1 MSNSLQIF
9 DQKIKIKTGLS
20 EESYLMS
27 NKHFKGGRHKG
38 LPGRKGNPPRGRFDV
53 RNGGG

>member
-20 EESYLMS
+20 EESYFMS